1 LIEVRGDGTI
11 RPGDREVGTFG
22 KTVSVDDRRAKCK
35 DAVDVAIRIFENA
48 ADDWEEG
55 RSYSVGIARCDEFSV
70 QGNQNNGDTTNA
82 TREREGT
89 GWECRAAVTAVAT
102 VPAVAAVATIA
113 TITTVAA
120 ITAVAAKTA

>member
-1 LIEVRGDGTI
+1 MIQVRGDHTR

-22 KTVSVDDRRAKCK
+22 KTVSVDDRRAERK
-35 DAVDVAIRIFENA
+35 DAVDVAIDIFENA

-55 RSYSVGIARCDEFSV
+55 GSYGVGVAGCDEFSV
-70 QGNQNNGDTTNA
+70 QGDQNNGDTTND

-89 GWECRAAVTAVAT
+89 GGVSAVTAVT
-102 VPAVAAVATIA
+102 TIA

-120 ITAVAAKTA
+120 VATVAAKTA